1 MLKMKFAKLSH
12 RIWFFTGFAGCCFL
26 LTMGAYMQF
35 VEELE
40 PCPLCISQRLAILA
54 TGVVFLIA
62 AIHNRH
68 HKAYSLIGAVSALIG
83 AGIST
88 RHVWLQHLP
97 PDQVPECSPGL
108 EYVLE
113 HFPLADTIKLM
124 LTGTG
129 ECAQIDALFLGLSI
143 PAWTLVAFI
152 MLATFSL
159 AANWL
164 EPSAKDRNP
173 F

>member
-1 MLKMKFAKLSH
+1 MLKMNFVKFSH
-12 RIWFFTGFAGCCFL
+12 RIWFLIGFLGCCFL
-26 LTMGAYMQF
+26 LAMGAYMQF

-54 TGVVFLIA
+54 TGIVFLIA
-62 AIHNRH
+62 AIHNHH
-68 HKAYSLIGAVSALIG
+68 HKAYALIG
-83 AGIST
+83 AISALMGASISA

-113 HFPLADTIKLM
+113 HFPFADTIKLM

-129 ECAQIDALFLGLSI
+129 ECAVVDALFLGLSI
-143 PAWTLVAFI
+143 PAWTLIAFL
-152 MLATFSL
+152 MLAAFSL

-164 EPSAKDRNP
+164 KSAGGV
-173 F
+173 